1 MSGGAW
7 GGNVS
12 VSVGRD
18 TLRATVGSYVGVA
31 FNGSTL
37 ISWCGSSL
45 GAVYVSSIGSFRGS
59 GYGAGTSAILGGAVA
74 CMANILAR

>member
-18 TLRATVGSYVGVA
+18 TLGATVGSSVG
-31 FNGSTL
+31 
-37 ISWCGSSL
+37 
-45 GAVYVSSIGSFRGS
+45 
-59 GYGAGTSAILGGAVA
+59 
-74 CMANILAR
+74 ARP

>member
-18 TLRATVGSYVGVA
+18 TLGATVGSSGGVV
-31 FNGSTL
+31 FNGATL
-37 ISWCGSSL
+37 ISWFGSSL
-45 GAVYVSSIGSFRGS
+45 GAVYVSSIGYFRGS
-59 GYGAGTSAILGGAVA
+59 VYCSGTSAILRGALA
-74 CMANILAR
+74 CIENVP